1 VAINAYTLTYRVRK
15 KKQMLT
21 QADQVAMNAYAD
33 VQSKHQDLMRLEAS
47 IKEVLGFRVQGE
59 VSRV

>member
-1 VAINAYTLTYRVRK
+1 
-15 KKQMLT
+15 MLT

-47 IKEVLGFRVQGE
+47 IKEVSGFRI
-59 VSRV
+59 